1 MLIQPTWF
9 IFSFGPQPNCLP
21 LSLLP
26 QISSNGPIP
35 YHSRTMEAHSP
46 KRQLTMS
53 SPLNKCGG
61 FYYDIKGHI
70 QPRRYFDHA
79 GRPLPGNTKNTS
91 YYSIRLP
98 FRLKA
103 WNPRAQRWASLGGGA
118 RHRRRRAARQQASRS
133 SPLFTSSMKPEFLL
147 AQYGRK
153 EPSLRLKLLREKAK
167 EAYVHLLVL
176 EWAWLAH
183 QLDKMR
189 RAGTAAEHSDPGS
202 GSGSGSIYR
211 TTPAPGRDLT
221 RNKRGDLETRRSD
234 VMDRLDECDARPY
247 NSEEQSEPPKDEDD
261 RPASDSVIGSTR
273 RRYHARAA
281 SSPAAQRA
289 RDRQERIWRSSRA
302 RQPPPS
308 APAPAPARALP
319 GWLSIARA
327 RFDAVNELD
336 HQRHHQRHH
345 HRHHHPMTQVE
356 KRRRK
361 EILQLRR
368 KMLFLIMF
376 IPNLRDTKKTTRK
389 KKWII
394 GRKPTE
400 TYR

>member
-1 MLIQPTWF
+1 
-9 IFSFGPQPNCLP
+9 
-21 LSLLP
+21 
-26 QISSNGPIP
+26 
-35 YHSRTMEAHSP
+35 
-46 KRQLTMS
+46 MS
-53 SPLNKCGG
+53 SPLNKGGG

-70 QPRRYFDHA
+70 QPRRCFDHA
-79 GRPLPGNTKNTS
+79 GRLLPGNTKNTS
-91 YYSIRLP
+91 YSSIQLP

-103 WNPRAQRWASLGGGA
+103 WNPRAQRWASLGGNA

-167 EAYVHLLVL
+167 EAYVHLLIL

-202 GSGSGSIYR
+202 DSGSGSGSICR

-261 RPASDSVIGSTR
+261 RPAIPR
-273 RRYHARAA
+273 RRGRETDKRGY
-281 SSPAAQRA
+281 
-289 RDRQERIWRSSRA
+289 
-302 RQPPPS
+302 
-308 APAPAPARALP
+308 
-319 GWLSIARA
+319 G
-327 RFDAVNELD
+327 D
-336 HQRHHQRHH
+336 HREQDNHHHQHQHQHQHEHYRVGSQSHAL
-345 HRHHHPMTQVE
+345 VS
-356 KRRRK
+356 
-361 EILQLRR
+361 
-368 KMLFLIMF
+368 MLLTNLI
-376 IPNLRDTKKTTRK
+376 INV
-389 KKWII
+389 II
-394 GRKPTE
+394 IVIIIR
-400 TYR
+400 